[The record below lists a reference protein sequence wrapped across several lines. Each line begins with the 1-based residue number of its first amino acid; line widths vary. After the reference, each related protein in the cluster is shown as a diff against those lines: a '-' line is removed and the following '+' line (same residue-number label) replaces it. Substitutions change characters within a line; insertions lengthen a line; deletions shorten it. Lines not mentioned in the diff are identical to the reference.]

1 MDTEPITETEY
12 FSFLKEKF
20 FHAVFVNNISAIGF
34 ENQKISIFSVKTLW
48 QRICFQTVAI

>member
-12 FSFLKEKF
+12 FSYLKEKF
-20 FHAVFVNNISAIGF
+20 FHAGFVNNINAIGF
-34 ENQKISIFSVKTLW
+34 EHQEIRIFGVKTLC